1 MSNSTHALTHT
12 CSCPVSKDP
21 SSLST
26 LPSIASSQATM
37 EMSIAHIGNRSEG
50 EDIIDV
56 DKIEEIL
63 KNIEQRGKH

>member
-1 MSNSTHALTHT
+1 
-12 CSCPVSKDP
+12 
-21 SSLST
+21 
-26 LPSIASSQATM
+26 M